1 VIVHSGKDLGGG
13 LEEFR
18 AALADL
24 GHGDPPWYEV
34 SKAKLVPKK
43 VRKLVEDD
51 GVERIVVWG
60 GDGSIRRCIH
70 TIVDKGYDVSVGIMP
85 AGTSNLLATNLGIP
99 VELQEAAHIAVAG
112 EPRPIDVGKI
122 NGDYFAVM
130 AGTGFDAMMIRD
142 ADERGLKDRF
152 GRLGYVWAGVRNIG
166 MSPASVEVE
175 VDGER
180 WYQGDASGVLVANV
194 GNVLGGLQAFPNA
207 SPTDGRLD
215 VGVIQARTKLQWL
228 RLASSIALHRVERS
242 PLAEM
247 TTAETATITLD
258 RTLPWEVDGGDRDRE
273 TRYKVRCIPGA
284 IRVAQPCEEP

>member
-1 VIVHSGKDLGGG
+1 MIVHSGKDLGGG